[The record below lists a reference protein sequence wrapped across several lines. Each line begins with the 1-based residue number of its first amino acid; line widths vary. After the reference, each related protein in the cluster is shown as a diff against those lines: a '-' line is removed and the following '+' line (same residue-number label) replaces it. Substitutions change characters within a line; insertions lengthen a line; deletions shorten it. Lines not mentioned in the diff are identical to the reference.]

1 MDDREII
8 ELFWARSEE
17 AVAAV
22 SEKYSKRC
30 YGVAY
35 NILKSR
41 EDAEECVND
50 TLARAWNAIPPARP
64 DSLPAF
70 LTRITRNLSFDRYK
84 RGRAGKRGSGEFE
97 AALSELGECVPDA
110 AAELDRIVESSAITS
125 ALNEFLAELKPGAR
139 LVFMR
144 RYWYSDG
151 VDEIA
156 ASCGLSAAK
165 VKSMLFRARN
175 KLKANLEKEGIAL

>member
-1 MDDREII
+1 MDDSEII
-8 ELFWARSEE
+8 ELFWARSED

-35 NILKSR
+35 NILKNR

-64 DSLPAF
+64 GSLPAF
-70 LTRITRNLSFDRYK
+70 LMKIARNLSFDRYK
-84 RGRAGKRGSGEFE
+84 LLRAEKRGSGEFA

-110 AAELDRIVESSAITS
+110 AAELDGIIESSVITS
-125 ALNEFLAELKPGAR
+125 ALNAFLAELKPGAR

-156 ASCGLSAAK
+156 ASCGMTVAK
-165 VKSMLFRARN
+165 VKSILFRARN
-175 KLKANLEKEGIAL
+175 KLKVNLEKEGIAL